1 LWPSEAT
8 LVTSTSQLRY
18 RFADQVISVHILIGP
33 VEIPIAP
40 AAPACPTSHGFLP
53 WRLSDD
59 GPGAR
64 GAARD
69 GAVIRNPSQNPSPS
83 PAFARLL
90 PPIADI
96 ASRGII
102 MSAQPGDCDR
112 RPRTPAPRLLRP
124 RCAPRARAL
133 ARHKKPPHAGSPRIA
148 PCCAPKAGGGP
159 GAVAS
164 SGGLRR
170 IQRLDL
176 LNMSA
181 PGESRHSGAGQERR
195 I

>member
-1 LWPSEAT
+1 M
-8 LVTSTSQLRY
+8 TSMT
-18 RFADQVISVHILIGP
+18 A
-33 VEIPIAP
+33 
-40 AAPACPTSHGFLP
+40 
-53 WRLSDD
+53 SD
-59 GPGAR
+59 
-64 GAARD
+64 
-69 GAVIRNPSQNPSPS
+69 QNPSPS

-181 PGESRHSGAGQERR
+181 PAKADIRALGRRGGFDPYETRALSFCPARPNDVENDFATWRAQSMKRWTTGDCVRFFSVTRTAGQGSRDNT
-195 I
+195 IGSTAML